1 MMSKD
6 KKKNSF
12 WSRWRF
18 KYRFVILNSENFEE
32 RLSFNMSRLN
42 VFLLS
47 CIAITLLMGGT
58 ALVIAFSPLR
68 EYIPGYTST
77 DIRRQMVALNQ
88 LSDSLNTELINRE
101 HYLQNIK
108 NIIEGRNI
116 DTSAVVVMPS
126 SSYQEEN
133 TVKRITED
141 SLLREQVEAEEKFNF
156 FGYTNVSNTSMEKL
170 LFFVPVQGLVTQ
182 SFNIEEKH
190 YGVDVVTKENEL
202 IKSTLN
208 GVVVLSSWTSETGHI
223 IAIQHE
229 NNLLSVYKHNSVL
242 LKEQGERVEAGEAV
256 AIIGNSGK
264 WSSGPHLHFE
274 LWYNNNP
281 VDPEQYILF

>member
-1 MMSKD
+1 MSKD

-12 WSRWRF
+12 WNRWRF
-18 KYRFVILNSENFEE
+18 KYRFVILNSESFEE
-32 RLSFNMSRLN
+32 RLSFNISRLN

-47 CIAITLLMGGT
+47 CITITLLMGGT

-77 DIRRQMVALNQ
+77 NIRRQMVTLNQ

-101 HYLQNIK
+101 RYLQNIK
-108 NIIEGRNI
+108 NIIEGRDI
-116 DTSAVVVMPS
+116 DTNTS
-126 SSYQEEN
+126 SSWQRISTQEDI
-133 TVKRITED
+133 TVERTPED
-141 SLLREQVEAEEKFNF
+141 SLLREHVEAEEKFNF
-156 FGYTNVSNTSMEKL
+156 FGTTSMDNQSVEKL

-182 SFNIEEKH
+182 SFNIEEEH

-208 GVVVLSSWTSETGHI
+208 GVVVFSSWTSETGHV

-242 LKEQGERVEAGEAV
+242 LKSQGERVGAGEAV

-274 LWYNNNP
+274 IWYNNNP

>member
-1 MMSKD
+1 MSKD

-12 WSRWRF
+12 WNRWRF

-32 RLSFNMSRLN
+32 RLSFNISRLN

-47 CIAITLLMGGT
+47 CITITLLMGGT

-77 DIRRQMVALNQ
+77 NIRRQMVTLNQ

-101 HYLQNIK
+101 RYLQNIK
-108 NIIEGRNI
+108 NIIEGRDI
-116 DTSAVVVMPS
+116 DTNTSSNWQRMSA
-126 SSYQEEN
+126 QEEI
-133 TVKRITED
+133 TVERTPED
-141 SLLREQVEAEEKFNF
+141 SLLRERVEAEEKFNF
-156 FGYTNVSNTSMEKL
+156 FGTTSMDNQSVENL
-170 LFFVPVQGLVTQ
+170 LFFVPVKGLVTQ
-182 SFNIEEKH
+182 SFNIEDEH
-190 YGVDVVTKENEL
+190 YGVDIVTKENEL

-208 GVVVLSSWTSETGHI
+208 GVVVFSSWTSETGNV
-223 IAIQHE
+223 IAVQHE
-229 NNLLSVYKHNSVL
+229 NNLLSIYKHNSVL
-242 LKEQGERVEAGEAV
+242 LKGQGERVVAGEAI

-281 VDPEQYILF
+281 VNPEQYILF

>member
-1 MMSKD
+1 
-6 KKKNSF
+6 
-12 WSRWRF
+12 
-18 KYRFVILNSENFEE
+18 
-32 RLSFNMSRLN
+32 
-42 VFLLS
+42 
-47 CIAITLLMGGT
+47 MGGT

-77 DIRRQMVALNQ
+77 DIRRQMVSLNQ

-101 HYLQNIK
+101 RYLQNIK

-116 DTSAVVVMPS
+116 DTSQVEIVAPNS
-126 SSYQEEN
+126 TLEDINFEK
-133 TVKRITED
+133 TPED

-156 FGYTNVSNTSMEKL
+156 FGYTNVDNQSIEKL
-170 LFFVPVQGLVTQ
+170 LFFLPVKGLVTE
-182 SFNIEEKH
+182 SFNIEDEH

-208 GVVVLSSWTSETGHI
+208 GVVVMSSWTSETGHV

-242 LKEQGERVEAGEAV
+242 LKDQGERVEAGEAI

>member
-1 MMSKD
+1 MSKD

-12 WSRWRF
+12 WNRWRF
-18 KYRFVILNSENFEE
+18 KYRFVILNSESFEE
-32 RLSFNMSRLN
+32 RLSFNISRLN

-47 CIAITLLMGGT
+47 CITITLLMGGT

-77 DIRRQMVALNQ
+77 NIRRQMVTLNQ

-101 HYLQNIK
+101 RYLQNIK
-108 NIIEGRNI
+108 NIIEGRDI
-116 DTSAVVVMPS
+116 DTNTS
-126 SSYQEEN
+126 SSWQRISTQEDI
-133 TVKRITED
+133 TVERTPED
-141 SLLREQVEAEEKFNF
+141 SLLREHVEAEEKFNF
-156 FGYTNVSNTSMEKL
+156 FGTTSMDNQSVEKL

-182 SFNIEEKH
+182 SFNIEEEH

-208 GVVVLSSWTSETGHI
+208 GVVVFSSWTSETGHV

-242 LKEQGERVEAGEAV
+242 LKSQGERVEAGEAV

-274 LWYNNNP
+274 IWYNNNP

>member
-1 MMSKD
+1 
-6 KKKNSF
+6 
-12 WSRWRF
+12 
-18 KYRFVILNSENFEE
+18 
-32 RLSFNMSRLN
+32 
-42 VFLLS
+42 
-47 CIAITLLMGGT
+47 MGGT

-77 DIRRQMVALNQ
+77 DIRRQMVTLNQ

-101 HYLQNIK
+101 RYLQNIK

-116 DTSAVVVMPS
+116 DTSQVEIVAPNS
-126 SSYQEEN
+126 TLEDINFEK
-133 TVKRITED
+133 TPED

-156 FGYTNVSNTSMEKL
+156 FGYTNVDNQSIEKL
-170 LFFVPVQGLVTQ
+170 LFFLPVKGLITE
-182 SFNIEEKH
+182 SFNIEDEH

-208 GVVVLSSWTSETGHI
+208 GVVVMSSWTSETGHV

-242 LKEQGERVEAGEAV
+242 LKDQGERVEAGEAI

>member
-1 MMSKD
+1 MSKD

-12 WSRWRF
+12 WNRWRF

-32 RLSFNMSRLN
+32 RLSFNISRLN

-47 CIAITLLMGGT
+47 CITITLLMGGT

-77 DIRRQMVALNQ
+77 NIRRQMVTLNQ
-88 LSDSLNTELINRE
+88 LSDSLNTELINRGR
-101 HYLQNIK
+101 YLQNIK
-108 NIIEGRNI
+108 NIIEGRDI
-116 DTSAVVVMPS
+116 DTNTS
-126 SSYQEEN
+126 SNWQRISTQEDI
-133 TVKRITED
+133 TVERTPED
-141 SLLREQVEAEEKFNF
+141 SLLREHVEAEEKFNF
-156 FGYTNVSNTSMEKL
+156 FGTTSMDNQSVEKL

-182 SFNIEEKH
+182 SFNIEEEH

-208 GVVVLSSWTSETGHI
+208 GVVVFSSWTSETGHV
-223 IAIQHE
+223 IAVQHE

-242 LKEQGERVEAGEAV
+242 LKSQGERVEAGEAV

-274 LWYNNNP
+274 IWYNNNP

>member
-1 MMSKD
+1 MTKD

-32 RLSFNMSRLN
+32 RLSFNMSRMN
-42 VFLLS
+42 IFLLT
-47 CIAITLLMGGT
+47 CVTITLLMGGT

-68 EYIPGYTST
+68 EYLPGYTST
-77 DIRRQMVALNQ
+77 DIRRQIVTLNQ

-101 HYLQNIK
+101 RYLQNIK

-116 DTSAVVVMPS
+116 DTSQVEIVPPNSTIEDVNFEKTP
-126 SSYQEEN
+126 
-133 TVKRITED
+133 ED

-156 FGYTNVSNTSMEKL
+156 FGYTNVVNESIEKL
-170 LFFVPVQGLVTQ
+170 LFFLPVKGFITE
-182 SFNIEEKH
+182 SFNIEKEH
-190 YGVDVVTKENEL
+190 FGVDLVTKENEL
-202 IKSTLN
+202 IKSTLD
-208 GVVVLSSWTSETGHI
+208 GVVVMSSWTSETGHV
-223 IAIQHE
+223 IAVQHE
-229 NNLLSVYKHNSVL
+229 NNLISVYKHNSVL
-242 LKEQGERVEAGEAV
+242 LKDQGEKVEAGEAI

-274 LWYNNNP
+274 LWHNNNP

>member
-1 MMSKD
+1 MTKD

-32 RLSFNMSRLN
+32 RLSFNMSRMN
-42 VFLLS
+42 IFLLT
-47 CIAITLLMGGT
+47 CVTITLLMGGT

-68 EYIPGYTST
+68 EYLPGYTST
-77 DIRRQMVALNQ
+77 DIRRQIVTLNQ

-101 HYLQNIK
+101 RYLQNIK

-116 DTSAVVVMPS
+116 DTSQVEIVPPNSTIEDVNFEKTP
-126 SSYQEEN
+126 
-133 TVKRITED
+133 ED

-156 FGYTNVSNTSMEKL
+156 FGYTNVVNQSIEKL
-170 LFFVPVQGLVTQ
+170 LFFLPVKGFITE
-182 SFNIEEKH
+182 SFNIEKEH
-190 YGVDVVTKENEL
+190 FGVDLVTKENEL
-202 IKSTLN
+202 IKSTLD
-208 GVVVLSSWTSETGHI
+208 GVVVMSSWTSETGHV
-223 IAIQHE
+223 IAVQHE
-229 NNLLSVYKHNSVL
+229 NNLISVYKHNSVL
-242 LKEQGERVEAGEAV
+242 LKDQGEKVEAGEAI

-274 LWYNNNP
+274 LWHNNNP

>member
-1 MMSKD
+1 MSKD

-12 WSRWRF
+12 WNRWRF

-32 RLSFNMSRLN
+32 RLSFNISRLN

-47 CIAITLLMGGT
+47 CITITLLMGGT

-77 DIRRQMVALNQ
+77 NIRRQMVTLNQ

-101 HYLQNIK
+101 RYLQNIK
-108 NIIEGRNI
+108 NIIEGRDI
-116 DTSAVVVMPS
+116 DTNTS
-126 SSYQEEN
+126 SNWQRISTQEDI
-133 TVKRITED
+133 TVERTPED
-141 SLLREQVEAEEKFNF
+141 SLLREHVEAEEKFNF
-156 FGYTNVSNTSMEKL
+156 FGTTSMDNQSVEKL

-182 SFNIEEKH
+182 SFNIEEEH

-208 GVVVLSSWTSETGHI
+208 GVVVFSSWTSETGHV

-242 LKEQGERVEAGEAV
+242 LKSQGERVEAGEAV

-274 LWYNNNP
+274 IWYNNNP

>member
-1 MMSKD
+1 MSKD

-12 WSRWRF
+12 WNRWRF

-32 RLSFNMSRLN
+32 RLSFNISRLN

-47 CIAITLLMGGT
+47 CVTITLLMGGT

-77 DIRRQMVALNQ
+77 NIRRQMVTLNQ

-101 HYLQNIK
+101 RYLQNIK
-108 NIIEGRNI
+108 NIIEGRDI
-116 DTSAVVVMPS
+116 DTNTS
-126 SSYQEEN
+126 SSWKRMSAQEEI
-133 TVKRITED
+133 TVDRTPED

-156 FGYTNVSNTSMEKL
+156 FGTTNMDNQSVENL
-170 LFFVPVQGLVTQ
+170 LFFVPVKGLVTQ
-182 SFNIEEKH
+182 SFNIEDEH
-190 YGVDVVTKENEL
+190 YGVDIVTKENEL
-202 IKSTLN
+202 IKSTLS
-208 GVVVLSSWTSETGHI
+208 GVVVFSSWTSETGNV
-223 IAIQHE
+223 IAVQHE
-229 NNLLSVYKHNSVL
+229 NNLLSIYKHNSVL
-242 LKEQGERVEAGEAV
+242 LKDQGERVVAGEAI

-281 VDPEQYILF
+281 VNPEQYILF

>member
-1 MMSKD
+1 MSKD

-12 WSRWRF
+12 WNRWRF

-42 VFLLS
+42 VFLLT
-47 CIAITLLMGGT
+47 CVTVTLLMGGT

-77 DIRRQMVALNQ
+77 DIRRQMVTLNQ

-101 HYLQNIK
+101 RYLQNIK

-116 DTSAVVVMPS
+116 DTGQVEIVPPNSTLEDINFEKTP
-126 SSYQEEN
+126 
-133 TVKRITED
+133 ED

-156 FGYTNVSNTSMEKL
+156 FGYTNVDNQSIEKL
-170 LFFVPVQGLVTQ
+170 LFFLPVKGLITE
-182 SFNIEEKH
+182 SFNIEDEH

-208 GVVVLSSWTSETGHI
+208 GVVVMSSWTSETGHV

-229 NNLLSVYKHNSVL
+229 NNLLSVYKHNSQL
-242 LKEQGERVEAGEAV
+242 SKDQGSLVKAGEVIAT
-256 AIIGNSGK
+256 AGNTGELSTGA
-264 WSSGPHLHFE
+264 HLHFE
-274 LWYNNNP
+274 LWSDGYP
-281 VDPEQYILF
+281 IDPTNFIDFE

>member
-1 MMSKD
+1 MSKD

-12 WSRWRF
+12 WNRWRF

-32 RLSFNMSRLN
+32 RLSFNISRLN

-47 CIAITLLMGGT
+47 CITITLLMGGT

-77 DIRRQMVALNQ
+77 NIRRQMVTLNQ

-101 HYLQNIK
+101 RYLQNIK
-108 NIIEGRNI
+108 NIIEGRDI
-116 DTSAVVVMPS
+116 DTNTS
-126 SSYQEEN
+126 SSWKRMSAQEEI
-133 TVKRITED
+133 TVDRTPED

-156 FGYTNVSNTSMEKL
+156 FGTTNMDNQSVENL
-170 LFFVPVQGLVTQ
+170 LFFVPVKGLVTQ
-182 SFNIEEKH
+182 SFNIEDEH

-202 IKSTLN
+202 IKSTLS
-208 GVVVLSSWTSETGHI
+208 GVVVFSSWTSETGNV
-223 IAIQHE
+223 IAVQHE
-229 NNLLSVYKHNSVL
+229 NNLLSIYKHNSVL
-242 LKEQGERVEAGEAV
+242 LKDQGERVVAGEAI

-274 LWYNNNP
+274 LWYNNSP
-281 VDPEQYILF
+281 VNPEQYILF

>member
-1 MMSKD
+1 
-6 KKKNSF
+6 
-12 WSRWRF
+12 
-18 KYRFVILNSENFEE
+18 
-32 RLSFNMSRLN
+32 
-42 VFLLS
+42 
-47 CIAITLLMGGT
+47 MGGT

-77 DIRRQMVALNQ
+77 DIRRQMVSLNQ

-101 HYLQNIK
+101 RYLQNIK

-116 DTSAVVVMPS
+116 DTSQVEIVPPKS
-126 SSYQEEN
+126 TLEDINFEK
-133 TVKRITED
+133 TPED

-156 FGYTNVSNTSMEKL
+156 FGYTNVDNQSIEKL
-170 LFFVPVQGLVTQ
+170 LFFLPVKGLITE
-182 SFNIEEKH
+182 SFNIEDEH

-208 GVVVLSSWTSETGHI
+208 GVVVMSSWTSETGHV

-242 LKEQGERVEAGEAV
+242 LKDQGERVEAGEAI

>member
-1 MMSKD
+1 MSKD

-12 WSRWRF
+12 WNRWRF

-42 VFLLS
+42 VFLLT
-47 CIAITLLMGGT
+47 CVTVTLLMGGT

-77 DIRRQMVALNQ
+77 DIRRQMVTLNQ

-101 HYLQNIK
+101 RYLQNIK

-116 DTSAVVVMPS
+116 DTGQVEIVPPNSTLEDINFEKTP
-126 SSYQEEN
+126 
-133 TVKRITED
+133 ED

-156 FGYTNVSNTSMEKL
+156 FGYTNVDNQSVEKL
-170 LFFVPVQGLVTQ
+170 LFFLPVKGLVTG
-182 SFNIEEKH
+182 SFNIEDEH

-208 GVVVLSSWTSETGHI
+208 GVVVMSSWTSETGHV
-223 IAIQHE
+223 IAVQHE

-242 LKEQGERVEAGEAV
+242 LKDQGERVEAGEAI

-274 LWYNNNP
+274 LWHNNNP